1 MKLAGSVTNAPLPPA
16 MPSQPPISAPLAKPT
31 VSADALHRVER
42 VAKVLDEAIR
52 IPGTGI
58 KLGLDAVIGLIPGVG
73 DAAGLALGG
82 WFIYEAHRL
91 GAPMELKLKMAR
103 NVAID
108 AVSGLVPVLGDLVDV
123 AYRSNRRNL
132 DLMRKHFRPADPVLP
147 AGKPRSAVLV
157 IALVAGALLA
167 GYWWMAR

>member
-1 MKLAGSVTNAPLPPA
+1 
-16 MPSQPPISAPLAKPT
+16 MPSQPPVTPPLAPPA

-73 DAAGLALGG
+73 DAAGLALGS

-132 DLMRKHFRPADPVLP
+132 DLMRKHFRPADPVVP
-147 AGKPRSAVLV
+147 AAKPRRTVLV
-157 IALVAGALLA
+157 IAVIAGALMA

>member
-1 MKLAGSVTNAPLPPA
+1 
-16 MPSQPPISAPLAKPT
+16 MPEQPTVRSPLASPE
-31 VSADALHRVER
+31 ALHRVER

-52 IPGTGI
+52 IPGTNI
-58 KLGLDAVIGLIPGVG
+58 KVGLDAVIGLIPGVG
-73 DAAGLALGG
+73 DAAGLALGS

-132 DLMRKHFRPADPVLP
+132 DLLRRHFRPAEPLV
-147 AGKPRSAVLV
+147 AVGKPRRAVL
-157 IALVAGALLA
+157 ALAAVAGLLLA
-167 GYWWMAR
+167 GAWWLSR

>member
-1 MKLAGSVTNAPLPPA
+1 MPVLPSPPPA
-16 MPSQPPISAPLAKPT
+16 LDGSARSS
-31 VSADALHRVER
+31 VSNDALHRVER

-58 KLGLDAVIGLIPGVG
+58 KVGLDAVIGLIPGIG
-73 DAAGLALGG
+73 DAAGLAIGS

-91 GAPMELKLKMAR
+91 GAPLELKLKMAR

-108 AVSGLVPVLGDLVDV
+108 AVSGLVPVLGDIVDV

-132 DLMRKHFRPADPVLP
+132 ELLRKHFRPAEPAKP
-147 AGKPRSAVLV
+147 AGASQRSVFV
-157 IALVAGALLA
+157 IASCLAALGACYWFFLA
-167 GYWWMAR
+167 